1 MSTAAA
7 TVKYTLE
14 MEDGKVHFI
23 PTNHGKMEIRTV
35 RWGNYTSQTVT
46 IEEARERYRKLFAEV
61 PEYYKKK
68 MAIRN

>member
-1 MSTAAA
+1 
-7 TVKYTLE
+7 
-14 MEDGKVHFI
+14 
-23 PTNHGKMEIRTV
+23 MEIRTV